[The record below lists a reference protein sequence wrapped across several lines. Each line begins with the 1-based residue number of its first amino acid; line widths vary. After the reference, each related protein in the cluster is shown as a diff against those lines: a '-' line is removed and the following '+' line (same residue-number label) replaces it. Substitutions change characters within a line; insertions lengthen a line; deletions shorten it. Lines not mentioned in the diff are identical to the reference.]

1 MKFDCIVLNKQ
12 IMVRLGL
19 KSVYRNDKSASFRLA
34 KHKPAHSCRL
44 LTLQKL
50 RLASRRGIIVRE
62 IQTEECRLCMRG
74 GGGVLICMRPAVR
87 ARVMIGLPSYPRLSP
102 ALDGDLKRRL
112 PHASLGY
119 NIK

>member
-1 MKFDCIVLNKQ
+1 MYL
-12 IMVRLGL
+12 
-19 KSVYRNDKSASFRLA
+19 YRNDKSASFRPT
-34 KHKPAHSCRL
+34 KHKPAHNCRL

-62 IQTEECRLCMRG
+62 IQTEECRLCG
-74 GGGVLICMRPAVR
+74 GGGGILICMRPAVR
-87 ARVMIGLPSYPRLSP
+87 ARVMIGLPSDPRLSP

-112 PHASLGY
+112 PHASLDY